1 MYKKEMILAFL
12 VVAVICGFI
21 IGFDEIF
28 RYWRV
33 VALNL

>member
-1 MYKKEMILAFL
+1 MNKKDMILAFL
-12 VVAVICGFI
+12 VVAVTCGLI

>member
-12 VVAVICGFI
+12 VLAVVAGFI

-33 VALNL
+33 FALNL

>member
-1 MYKKEMILAFL
+1 MYKKEMILAL
-12 VVAVICGFI
+12 LALAVVAGFI

-33 VALNL
+33 ALSL